1 MRENLRIL
9 SYMNLNIRCI
19 CKVNLTSYIFAGLPP
34 QHLYY
39 SPPEGH
45 TTTAHSPATAPSAH
59 PKYHENGQ
67 VDHDDHDDHDDQDDH
82 ASNSLVPGQI

>member
-1 MRENLRIL
+1 MFFQLL
-9 SYMNLNIRCI
+9 Y
-19 CKVNLTSYIFAGLPP
+19 VAGLPP

-45 TTTAHSPATAPSAH
+45 TTTAHSPATAPTH

-67 VDHDDHDDHDDQDDH
+67 VG
-82 ASNSLVPGQI
+82 LMFE